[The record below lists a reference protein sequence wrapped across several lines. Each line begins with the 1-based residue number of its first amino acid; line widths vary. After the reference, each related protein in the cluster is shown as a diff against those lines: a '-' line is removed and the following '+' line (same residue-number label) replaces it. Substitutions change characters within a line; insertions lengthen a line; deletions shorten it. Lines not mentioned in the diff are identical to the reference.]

1 MRRTIAVTL
10 SVLLWTF
17 AGCEPGDGG
26 SRTADEEFQRG
37 EDFALGHGVDK
48 NPREA
53 VEWYKK
59 AADRGHPTA
68 QARLAVCYSQGKGV
82 KKNPTEALRLFK
94 LAAEQGQPKAQL
106 ELGLAYRD
114 GRGVPQD
121 HVQAAA
127 WLMLSAN
134 FGSRIAKFMST
145 KLIAQMTEK
154 QLDEARGIAHRWRAA
169 HYSSRAGNAESPRGG

>member
-17 AGCEPGDGG
+17 AGCEAGDTGP
-26 SRTADEEFQRG
+26 RTAEEQFQRG
-37 EDFALGHGVDK
+37 EDFALGHGVGK

-53 VEWYKK
+53 VEWYRK
-59 AADRGHPTA
+59 AAEQGHA
-68 QARLAVCYSQGKGV
+68 KARARLGMCYVKGRGV
-82 KKNPTEALRLFK
+82 KKNPAEALRLFK

-114 GRGVPQD
+114 GKGVPQD
-121 HVQAAA
+121 IVQAQA

-134 FGSRIAKFMST
+134 AGSRVATFMY
-145 KLIAQMTEK
+145 KQLRAQMTEE

-169 HYSSRAGNAESPRGG
+169 HYSSLADNREGSSGG